1 LISVANAKKLCKR
14 APVRYEP
21 PYPSG
26 GLEAD
31 KTLIMLRKFYHVSRY
46 DGLLDA
52 SRVFCGFAVR
62 DGNPRTHKS
71 RLNCPLEK

>member
-1 LISVANAKKLCKR
+1 MRKNYANVL
-14 APVRYEP
+14 
-21 PYPSG
+21 PSATNRRNQSG
-26 GLEAD
+26 CLEAD
-31 KTLIMLRKFYHVSRY
+31 KTLIMLRKFHHVSRY

-52 SRVFCGFAVR
+52 SRAFSGFAVR